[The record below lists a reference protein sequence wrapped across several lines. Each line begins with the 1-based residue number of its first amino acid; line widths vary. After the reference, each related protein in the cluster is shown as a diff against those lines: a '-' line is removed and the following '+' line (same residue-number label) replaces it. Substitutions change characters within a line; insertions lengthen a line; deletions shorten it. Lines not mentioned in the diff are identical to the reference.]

1 MRRIVSPS
9 ALIAC
14 LLLAGCGGDPSTITT
29 KQNSNSTA
37 NTAPAS
43 GGQSNA
49 DASNVGVVAS
59 HGASS
64 NTASGGAATSG
75 KPPVETPELD
85 AKIEKAAAKAKASG
99 ASAADKKAAAAA
111 YMDRADFYW
120 SAGNV
125 QLYRY
130 ALGDYR
136 RVLRYDPDN
145 EQAKERI
152 DYLVSVYQSLNRP
165 VPDNGLEN

>member
-14 LLLAGCGGDPSTITT
+14 LLMAGCGAAPTAVTT
-29 KQNSNSTA
+29 QQNSNAAASTA
-37 NTAPAS
+37 QAG
-43 GGQSNA
+43 GGQSGA
-49 DASNVGVVAS
+49 
-59 HGASS
+59 ASS
-64 NTASGGAATSG
+64 NAGVISSHSSAGNASAGGAATSG

-85 AKIEKAAAKAKASG
+85 AKIEKALAKAKASG

-111 YMDRADFYW
+111 YMDRADYYW
-120 SAGNV
+120 AAGNV

-136 RVLRYDPDN
+136 RVLRYDADN

-152 DYLVSVYQSLNRP
+152 DYLISVYQSLNKP
-165 VPDNGLEN
+165 VPENGLEK